1 MNATIVTAAE
11 KRGPIAAFMAK
22 HVTESKTLSIQE
34 PEGSDMNSP
43 SIQTTKT
50 HVALLIPKNMLW
62 LMLLGGVVGGPSL
75 ATYLANRA
83 GLVTQTEMK
92 TAVAEAVAEAVAA
105 SQKATRE
112 SLHALIEDAV
122 RNAVEKAVE
131 PIDKRV
137 RAVERKNPPKEPT
150 P

>member
-92 TAVAEAVAEAVAA
+92 TAVSEAVAA
-105 SQKATRE
+105 SQKATQE

-122 RNAVEKAVE
+122 RKAVEKAVD

-137 RAVERKNPPKEPT
+137 RTIERKNPPKET
-150 P
+150 TQ

>member
-1 MNATIVTAAE
+1 MNATVVTAAE
-11 KRGPIAAFMAK
+11 KRGPIASFMAK
-22 HVTESKTLSIQE
+22 HVTERKTLSIEE

-75 ATYLANRA
+75 ATYIANRA

-92 TAVAEAVAEAVAA
+92 TAVAEAVAA
-105 SQKATRE
+105 SQKATQE
-112 SLHALIEDAV
+112 SLHTLIEDAV

-137 RAVERKNPPKEPT
+137 RTIERKSQPKEAP
-150 P
+150 